1 MSGSRQHR
9 RPARNGTPRIP
20 GRLGCVLLFAAFV
33 SVAGDGAQALAQTRD
48 LSRVRIL
55 AVAPFA
61 DDDPTTRPLRQQGA
75 ARLSD
80 LLKGGPFQI
89 IETARVAAE
98 MGQTG
103 VSAADLISP
112 SRTVALGMQLGADAV
127 LTGRVVQIFQDSD
140 PAEEGGGTSIEGRV
154 TIDVRIL
161 EVRTRFIVLQE
172 EVRCTVPGRAADA
185 MECVVRE
192 VAARLRQTRN

>member
-1 MSGSRQHR
+1 MSGSRPHR
-9 RPARNGTPRIP
+9 LPGRKGTPRALA
-20 GRLGCVLLFAAFV
+20 RFGCALLLAAFV
-33 SVAGDGAQALAQTRD
+33 SVAGDGAQVLAQTRD
-48 LSRVRIL
+48 LSRVRVL

-61 DDDPTTRPLRQQGA
+61 HDDPTTRPLRQQGA

-112 SRTVALGMQLGADAV
+112 SRTVALGLQLGADARGESPS
-127 LTGRVVQIFQDSD
+127 T
-140 PAEEGGGTSIEGRV
+140 
-154 TIDVRIL
+154 
-161 EVRTRFIVLQE
+161 
-172 EVRCTVPGRAADA
+172 
-185 MECVVRE
+185 
-192 VAARLRQTRN
+192 